1 VPPLTLASNGDR
13 LVRLYGRSVTI
24 FMSNDT
30 FKSVCQ
36 VTNKFMYGVYDHIY
50 VRYEN
55 GVGQSNIGYCTGKDA
70 QIEKTRN
77 KNLKFS

>member
-1 VPPLTLASNGDR
+1 
-13 LVRLYGRSVTI
+13 
-24 FMSNDT
+24 
-30 FKSVCQ
+30 
-36 VTNKFMYGVYDHIY
+36 MYGVYDHIY